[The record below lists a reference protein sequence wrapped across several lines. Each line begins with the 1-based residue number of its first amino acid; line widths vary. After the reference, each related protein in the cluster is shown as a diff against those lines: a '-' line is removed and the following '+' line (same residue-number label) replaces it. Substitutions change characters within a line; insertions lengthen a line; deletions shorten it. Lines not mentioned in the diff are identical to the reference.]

1 MSPRREGA
9 GAWPVERNPDHIR
22 QRPDRAERDPIL
34 LAMGDAPDKPPRRY
48 REVGV
53 LAEGGMAVI
62 AQGVADDGQSVVVK
76 RVRPPFCFDAG
87 YLRLFDDEGAVHA
100 ALDHP
105 CIVRLLD
112 RGQDDGG
119 PFLVFE
125 HVDGTDLGVILEAAH
140 AERRGLDVEHVL
152 AVAIPLF
159 EALAAA
165 HQACGADG
173 SSLCVVHRDVSPGNV
188 LIGTDGCVKLADFGV
203 AASTL
208 KTEVTVA
215 GELKGKYAYMAPEQ
229 THGAKVGP
237 AADLFAAGIVL
248 WECLAGQRLFDG
260 PTDADVVQA
269 VRTQEA
275 RRLDQVRADLPPA
288 LVELVDAL
296 LKKDPAARPASA
308 RAVVGALQAL
318 AVDRGLDE
326 GLARHAARLARTA
339 PRREATPREL
349 DARRR
354 THRVLGPDAGA
365 VTVRPTSRGRVRWL
379 AAAGLLLAALTAV
392 GVLAA
397 RDRGG
402 ISAESL
408 PDSVP
413 RPSAGL
419 VGSPAAAPR
428 STPTP
433 DRSAAPPAPAA
444 SAAETAP
451 AVAPPAPVAQPVA
464 AGAAASPSGG
474 PAPAAIAGAPGE
486 RRKPERARP
495 ALAEAVS
502 AVAAAAP
509 TEAVGFGRFS
519 VMSEPWASVSI
530 DGILVAKETP
540 LRNFLLRAGKHS
552 VVLTNPVLGVSQT
565 LEVDVEPGADL
576 RRFVK
581 LAP

>member
-419 VGSPAAAPR
+419 VGSPA
-428 STPTP
+428 
-433 DRSAAPPAPAA
+433 DR
-444 SAAETAP
+444 
-451 AVAPPAPVAQPVA
+451 
-464 AGAAASPSGG
+464 
-474 PAPAAIAGAPGE
+474 
-486 RRKPERARP
+486 K
-495 ALAEAVS
+495 
-502 AVAAAAP
+502 
-509 TEAVGFGRFS
+509 
-519 VMSEPWASVSI
+519 
-530 DGILVAKETP
+530 
-540 LRNFLLRAGKHS
+540 S
-552 VVLTNPVLGVSQT
+552 VV
-565 LEVDVEPGADL
+565 
-576 RRFVK
+576 
-581 LAP
+581 